1 MMVMRT
7 DPFEQMDR
15 IFNAFGTNRGGVMP
29 MDAFEKDGTYTLR
42 FDLPGIEPESV
53 DVTVESGRLTVSA
66 SRPGEDTEG
75 ANWLVRERPAG
86 QYSREIRLGQSLD
99 VSQVDATYD
108 QGVLTV
114 RIPMRA
120 EAKPHRVAV
129 TGPSRTAI
137 ESN

>member
-15 IFNAFGTNRGGVMP
+15 IFNAFGSNRGGVMP

-42 FDLPGIEPESV
+42 FDLPGVEPESV
-53 DVTVESGRLTVSA
+53 DVTVESGRLTVTA
-66 SRPGEDTEG
+66 SRPDEGTEG

-86 QYSREIRLGQSLD
+86 VHSREIRLGQSLD
-99 VSQVDATYD
+99 VSAVEAKYE

-114 RIPMRA
+114 RIPIRE

-129 TGPSRTAI
+129 TGRTRAAI

>member
-1 MMVMRT
+1 
-7 DPFEQMDR
+7 
-15 IFNAFGTNRGGVMP
+15 